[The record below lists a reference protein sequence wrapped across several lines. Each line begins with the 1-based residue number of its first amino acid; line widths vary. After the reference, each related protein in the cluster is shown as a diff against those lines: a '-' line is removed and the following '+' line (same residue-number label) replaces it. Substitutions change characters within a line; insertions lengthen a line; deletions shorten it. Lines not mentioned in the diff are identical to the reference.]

1 MKIKNN
7 KGVAGVDIVIAIIA
21 ITIFSTL
28 IISMIYSNVTEN
40 VKLKK
45 ENVAMIAITEIFEKV
60 GIENYSNL
68 ENGTYNDIGNNDY
81 SEVIENLIPQYAIDN
96 FKVDLGITNQL
107 EDVSNTEDIIKKIQI
122 TLTYEVGN
130 KTYNCSMQR
139 MKVKE

>member
-1 MKIKNN
+1 MKVRNN

-45 ENVAMIAITEIFEKV
+45 ENLAMIAITEIFEKV

-68 ENGTYNDIGNNDY
+68 ENGTYNDIGNNNY
-81 SEVIENLIPQYAIDN
+81 SEVIENLVPQYAIDN
-96 FKVDLGITNQL
+96 FKVDLIITDQL
-107 EDVSNTEDIIKKIQI
+107 EDVNNMENIIKKIKI